1 MALNGVLGH
10 LPLPGTVRRPA
21 AEDPC
26 GRSIT
31 LAVPFLDAEYF
42 GELAAAVVLE
52 GADHG
57 YDVLVQQTGARRES
71 ELRVL
76 RHSAHGASCGLVIQ
90 SLSLETE
97 DVAALAGGHPLVV
110 LGEQV
115 VDGPVDHVTT
125 PDAEAAEAA
134 VAHLVSTGRRRI
146 AAVGPHSS
154 PSPVSAAV
162 RRAEGY
168 RTGLQSAGIAVDPAL
183 LVDVRG
189 WGTDDG
195 AAAVD
200 RLLQAGTPF
209 DAVFAFSDS
218 LATGV
223 LHALARR
230 GLAVPGAVAVVGF
243 DDVRSAGT
251 THPRLTTVDAGI
263 RAVAHSAVS
272 LLDERIRGA
281 CTGGPRRYTT
291 LHRLVVREST

>member
-1 MALNGVLGH
+1 M
-10 LPLPGTVRRPA
+10 
-21 AEDPC
+21 
-26 GRSIT
+26 
-31 LAVPFLDAEYF
+31 
-42 GELAAAVVLE
+42 
-52 GADHG
+52 
-57 YDVLVQQTGARRES
+57 
-71 ELRVL
+71 
-76 RHSAHGASCGLVIQ
+76 
-90 SLSLETE
+90 
-97 DVAALAGGHPLVV
+97 
-110 LGEQV
+110 
-115 VDGPVDHVTT
+115 
-125 PDAEAAEAA
+125 
-134 VAHLVSTGRRRI
+134 
-146 AAVGPHSS
+146 
-154 PSPVSAAV
+154 
-162 RRAEGY
+162 
-168 RTGLQSAGIAVDPAL
+168 
-183 LVDVRG
+183 RG

-243 DDVRSAGT
+243 DDVRSART